1 MMWMAF
7 SPSTVS
13 ETGKGSPSDITFLSV
28 SKSEFWRVWG
38 KHTIDKGHIS
48 PNFAS
53 FNLFPLGPP
62 PASPDVP
69 VVPTKPNSP
78 EPELSLMCSPDL
90 SFDAVSTL
98 RGEFLFFKDRS
109 EKRTLNPYLLLVKM
123 LRKDSN
129 MPIYIYSITH
139 TPHSLTMGSVGNY

>member
-1 MMWMAF
+1 MI
-7 SPSTVS
+7 PHTC
-13 ETGKGSPSDITFLSV
+13 PY

-38 KHTIDKGHIS
+38 KHTIDRGHIS

-62 PASPDVP
+62 RASPDVP

-78 EPELSLMCSPDL
+78 EPESSLMCSPDL

-109 EKRTLNPYLLLVKM
+109 DKRTLNPYLLLMKM

-129 MPIYIYSITH
+129 MFIYIYIYIIHITH
-139 TPHSLTMGSVGNY
+139 TFTHTHTSFTLWEVWVIL